1 MQGNSILSSFFQRS
15 FYRTSEIPYL
25 LFHTQGDEMLLDL
38 IVKARAEAST
48 CHRYKRQMV
57 NTLISQIIITMLEN
71 HLDYINTNYSTV
83 SLKQV
88 ADRFNYS
95 ERQLQRIITNAT
107 GMSFSQNTQNQKM
120 QRVASL
126 LTDSDMSISAICEQ
140 VGYPSQNNFRK
151 MFLRYYGMTPSEY
164 RKHQAIS
171 SGDAP

>member
-1 MQGNSILSSFFQRS
+1 M
-15 FYRTSEIPYL
+15 
-25 LFHTQGDEMLLDL
+25 
-38 IVKARAEAST
+38 
-48 CHRYKRQMV
+48 
-57 NTLISQIIITMLEN
+57 
-71 HLDYINTNYSTV
+71 
-83 SLKQV
+83 KQV

-107 GMSFSQNTQNQKM
+107 GMSFSQNIQNQKM
-120 QRVASL
+120 QRAASL

-164 RKHQAIS
+164 RKHQVIS